1 MTTFDVLIDGNHLAH
16 RANHVFHSL
25 RSSSY
30 EPTGL
35 IYGFLKS
42 LLPLAE
48 RFKPKGGNFIVFWD
62 SKPIVKKSIFPEY
75 KAHRKKENFS
85 EFSAQI
91 GKLKEILVV
100 LGVGQAEVEF
110 EEADDLISSY
120 ISLNRLE
127 RQKFI
132 VYSADRDFL
141 QLVNKQVIVLKP
153 KMGKYPE
160 VIYNEKKVLEEFG
173 TVPKGIVFLKV
184 FTGDSSDNIPGVS
197 RLPKKQVVKIL
208 ERVHLNG
215 YQTIDQIFENLDT
228 FDFLTENQITKIK
241 AFYEQ
246 SFKNFELIKLKEHLD
261 ISVNQEPLDQEQLKE
276 QFQNI
281 EFFAFL
287 KEFDRWAN
295 LFGGDKDEFR

>member
-1 MTTFDVLIDGNHLAH
+1 MATFDVLIDGSHLAH

-42 LLPLAE
+42 LLPLTE
-48 RFKPKGGNFIVFWD
+48 RFKPKGGRLVVFWD
-62 SKPIVKKSIFPEY
+62 SSPIVKKSLFPEY
-75 KAHRKKENFS
+75 KAQRKKENFS
-85 EFSAQI
+85 EFSAQLDR
-91 GKLKEILVV
+91 LKEILFP
-100 LGVGQAEVEF
+100 LGVGQAQVEH

-120 ISLNRLE
+120 INLNRKKVK
-127 RQKFI
+127 KFI

-141 QLVNKQVIVLKP
+141 QLVDTQVIVIKP

-160 VIYNEKKVLEEFG
+160 VIYDEKKVLEEFG
-173 TVPKGIVFLKV
+173 IVPKGIVFLKV
-184 FTGDSSDNIPGVS
+184 LTGDSSDNIPGVS
-197 RLPKKQVVKIL
+197 RLPKKQVAKIL
-208 ERVHLNG
+208 SRVHLNG
-215 YQTIDQIFENLDT
+215 YQTLDQIFENLDT
-228 FDFLTENQITKIK
+228 YDFLTENQTTKIK
-241 AFYEQ
+241 AFYDQ

-261 ISVNQEPLDQEQLKE
+261 ITVKQEPFDQEGLKE
-276 QFQNI
+276 CFHKI

-295 LFGGDKDEFR
+295 LFGGGQE